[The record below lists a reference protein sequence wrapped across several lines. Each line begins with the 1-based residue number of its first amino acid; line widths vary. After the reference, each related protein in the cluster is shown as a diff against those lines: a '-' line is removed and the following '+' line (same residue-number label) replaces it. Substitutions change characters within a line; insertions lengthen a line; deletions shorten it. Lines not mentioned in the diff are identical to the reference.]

1 MASVTRTGRLL
12 FPALRWKSD
21 TGFGHETETI
31 DRALALGVGGF
42 CLFGGEVAAVRE
54 LTAELRSRSDHAM
67 LISADLERGAGQQ
80 FKGAVQLP
88 PLAALG
94 VVDDREV
101 TERAAR
107 LTAREALALGVNW
120 IYAPVADVDLE
131 PRNPIVGTRAVGTDA
146 ARVAKHVTAW
156 IRGCRAEGVLCCAKH
171 FPGHGRTTDDSHA
184 VLPRVDTARS
194 ELEAVDLLPF
204 RAAALAGVDAIM
216 TAHVCYPSLDSDDVP
231 ATLSRRILTDLLRT
245 QLGFEGI
252 IVTDALIMEGVLRG
266 GTGEEAAAVRALSAG
281 CDALLYPND
290 LVTTAAAIERAAGDA
305 VPEARIAD
313 AIARIAEAADRAPT
327 FRDAPV
333 GMSSDRAWAVELG
346 ARAVTE
352 IRGTPSIATAIDVVT
367 VDDDVGGP
375 YPPPAREAFPRAL
388 RSAGFDA
395 RATSV
400 ATDGRGLVITVYCDI
415 RAWKGRP
422 GLSVSARGSVER
434 LIEARPDAC
443 IVLFGHP
450 RLAEE
455 TPGANVIAAWG
466 GEEVMQRAAARR
478 LRELGGA

>member
-1 MASVTRTGRLL
+1 MTRTGRLL
-12 FPALRWKSD
+12 FPALRWKPD
-21 TGFGHETETI
+21 TGFSHETETI
-31 DRALALGVGGF
+31 DRALAIGVGGF

-54 LTAELRSRSDHAM
+54 LTAELRSRSAHAM

-94 VVDDREV
+94 AVDDPDV

-131 PRNPIVGTRAVGTDA
+131 PRNPIVGTRALGTDA
-146 ARVAKHVTAW
+146 ARVAQHVAAW

-184 VLPRVDTARS
+184 VLPRVNAARS
-194 ELEAVDLLPF
+194 DLEAVDLLPF
-204 RAAALAGVDAIM
+204 RAAVLAGVEAIM
-216 TAHVCYPSLDSDDVP
+216 TAHVCYPALDGADVP
-231 ATLSRRILTDLLRT
+231 ATLSRPILTDLLRT
-245 QLGFEGI
+245 QMGFDGL
-252 IVTDALIMEGVLRG
+252 IVTDALIMEGVLHG
-266 GTGEEAAAVRALSAG
+266 GSGEETAAVRALNAG

-290 LVTTAAAIERAAGDA
+290 LAATAAAIERAAGSE

-313 AIARIAEAADRAPT
+313 AARRIALAADGAPT

-333 GMSSDRAWAVELG
+333 GTSGDRAWAVELG
-346 ARAVTE
+346 ARAVSE
-352 IRGTPSIATAIDVVT
+352 VRGTVRLAAAIDVVS

-375 YPPPAREAFPRAL
+375 FPPPARDAFPRAL

-400 ATDGRGLVITVYCDI
+400 ATDGRGLVIAVYCDI

-422 GLSVSARGSVER
+422 GLSAAARASLER

-443 IVLFGHP
+443 VVLFGHP

-455 TPGANVIAAWG
+455 MPGASVIAAWG

-478 LRELGGA
+478 LRELGGD